1 MITDVSGVLLAGGLS
16 RRMGKDKRAVAVD
29 GETLFNRVL
38 HAYEEVFTEIIIV
51 VAEPSS
57 ITDGLSHSV
66 VTDLIPQKGP
76 MGGLYTGLSHTTKS
90 RVFTAACDMPFLS
103 VPLIHRL
110 CEFST
115 HADVTMVHL
124 DIGIQPMQSIY
135 SKKCIA
141 ALRSLIDE
149 NQLEMRSILS
159 QPELAYKIVDQK
171 QIVDLDSHCVSFM
184 NVNTPSDLEM
194 ANKLCRS

>member
-1 MITDVSGVLLAGGLS
+1 MAGGLS

-38 HAYEEVFTEIIIV
+38 HVYEELFKEIIVV
-51 VAEPSS
+51 VAEPSA
-57 ITDGLSHSV
+57 ITDGLSHAV

-76 MGGLYTGLSHTTKS
+76 MGGLYTGLSHATES

-103 VPLIHRL
+103 VPLVRRL
-110 CEFST
+110 CEFSMNS
-115 HADVTMVHL
+115 DVTMVRL
-124 DIGIQPMQSIY
+124 DIGMQPMQSIY
-135 SKKCIA
+135 SKKCVA
-141 ALRSLIDE
+141 ALQSLIDE

-159 QPELAYKIVDQK
+159 RPELVHHIVDQE
-171 QIVDLDSHCVSFM
+171 QILDLDPHCVSFM

-194 ANKLCRS
+194 ANKLCRA